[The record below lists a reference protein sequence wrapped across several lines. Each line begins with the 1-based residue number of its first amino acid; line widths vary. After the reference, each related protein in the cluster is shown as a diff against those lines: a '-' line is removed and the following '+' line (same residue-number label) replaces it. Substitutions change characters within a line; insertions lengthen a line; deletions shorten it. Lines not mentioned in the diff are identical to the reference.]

1 MKKIIKRLPFANQ
14 IYKLLKE
21 KQYERQFAGDC
32 YGCFY
37 GVFETFEQA
46 EQAAPKTKKIG
57 YNHAELALE
66 YEQMLEGNSWENSDG
81 VIASYDY
88 PVLFWLNSI
97 FKRGDASTIFDLGGN
112 VGVHFYTYA
121 KYLEYP
127 RNLNWVVCDV
137 PEIVNVGRGLAEK
150 RGAQNI
156 DFTVDF
162 KDISGQDI
170 LLSSGTIQYV
180 EDLAK
185 MLSLYHKPKHLLIN
199 RLPLYDTGPRF
210 VTLQNGGQVFYPQYV
225 FNKSEFI
232 EELNK
237 IGYELIDIWK
247 YTNDSCIIP
256 CHPDQSVPFY
266 SGLYLQLTA

>member
-1 MKKIIKRLPFANQ
+1 MKIIIKRLPFVHQ
-14 IYKLLKE
+14 IYQLLKK
-21 KQYERQFAGDC
+21 KQYERRFAGDC

-46 EQAAPKTKKIG
+46 KQAAPKTKNIG
-57 YNHAELALE
+57 YNHAELAQE
-66 YEQMLEGNSWENSDG
+66 YEQMLEGNNWENSDG

-97 FKRGDASTIFDLGGN
+97 FKREGASTIFDFGGN

-127 RNLNWVVCDV
+127 KNLNWVVCDV
-137 PEIVNVGRGLAEK
+137 PAIVNVGRGIAEK
-150 RGAQNI
+150 RGVQNL
-156 DFTVDF
+156 DFTIDF
-162 KDISGQDI
+162 KDISGQEI
-170 LLSSGTIQYV
+170 LFSSGTVQYI

-199 RLPLYDTGPRF
+199 RLPLYDTGSRF

-232 EELNK
+232 AELNR
-237 IGYELIDIWK
+237 IGYELIDIWQDIA
-247 YTNDSCIIP
+247 DSCVIP
-256 CHPDQSVPFY
+256 FYPQHSVPFY
-266 SGLYLQLTA
+266 HGLYLQLTA